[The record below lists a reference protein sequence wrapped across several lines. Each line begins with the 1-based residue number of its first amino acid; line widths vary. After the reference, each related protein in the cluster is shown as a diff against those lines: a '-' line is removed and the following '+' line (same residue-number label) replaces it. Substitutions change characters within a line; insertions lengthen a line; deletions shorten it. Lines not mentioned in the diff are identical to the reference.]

1 MGAHLGPQAPSLRPK
16 DTVPQAF
23 LPLKPA
29 TRLPER
35 FSVGKTTSGHVTAF
49 ALVLK
54 NGLNTCLLADT
65 KMGT

>member
-16 DTVPQAF
+16 DSVPQAF

-29 TRLPER
+29 TRLPEQ
-35 FSVGKTTSGHVTAF
+35 FYVGKITRGHVTAF

-54 NGLNTCLLADT
+54 NGLNTCLLANT
-65 KMGT
+65 IMGT